1 MGLRVSKPECNVPTR
16 MLIGVTNAGSIITSC
31 ALHKIAFLFGFLLVV
46 EAVIAIGYWLTRT
59 NEPGIFR
66 VPIWLLVVPI
76 AFGALYALSMRASAE
91 MDLATETI
99 EYQLSGMNKKEY
111 YNYKIGDDRTAK
123 SLTGSALGSGI
134 LASSAVLA
142 PFLRGDR

>member
-1 MGLRVSKPECNVPTR
+1 
-16 MLIGVTNAGSIITSC
+16 MLIGINNAGSIISSC

-46 EAVIAIGYWLTRT
+46 EAVIAVGYWYTRD
-59 NEPGIFR
+59 NAPGIFR
-66 VPIWLLVVPI
+66 VPLWLLALPI
-76 AFGALYALSMRASAE
+76 AFGALYALSMRAAAE

-111 YNYKIGDDRTAK
+111 YNYKIGDDRTSK
-123 SLTGSALGSGI
+123 SLAGSAISSGI
-134 LASSAVLA
+134 LASSAIMG